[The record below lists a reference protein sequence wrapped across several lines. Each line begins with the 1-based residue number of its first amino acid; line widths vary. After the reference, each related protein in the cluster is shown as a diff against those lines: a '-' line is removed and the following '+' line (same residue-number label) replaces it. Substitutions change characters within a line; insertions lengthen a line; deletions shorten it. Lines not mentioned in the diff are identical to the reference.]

1 MDGRMDGWMDGLTDR
16 WTDGQTQPI
25 IKQDA
30 SKKCT
35 AEVVRDRSVVV
46 GDIVIGDIVVSV
58 VVVVVV
64 DQARILG
71 KFKCRDPRKLDR
83 RENRSVEC
91 QQGKVKVRRGQE
103 DEEER

>member
-1 MDGRMDGWMDGLTDR
+1 M
-16 WTDGQTQPI
+16 
-25 IKQDA
+25 
-30 SKKCT
+30 
-35 AEVVRDRSVVV
+35 RDRSVVV
-46 GDIVIGDIVVSV
+46 GDIVIGDIVVSVV

-91 QQGKVKVRRGQE
+91 
-103 DEEER
+103 